1 MILLDTNVLS
11 ELMRANVSPQVV
23 EWLDLQSASDLYIC
37 AVTRAEIELGICL
50 LPDGRKKQQITQ
62 AALGMFDEFS
72 GRCLP
77 FEENSAIQYAKL
89 VARRQKSGR
98 PISVED
104 AQISAIA
111 LVYGMQLAT
120 RNTRDF
126 ALVEELDLINP
137 WHQAVIQIPGNSNT
151 ELT

>member
-11 ELMRANVSPQVV
+11 ELMKANASTRVV
-23 EWLDLQSASDLYIC
+23 EWLDRQSASDLYIC
-37 AVTRAEIELGICL
+37 AITRAEIELGICL
-50 LPDGRKKQQITQ
+50 LPDSRKKQLITN
-62 AALGMFDEFS
+62 AAAKMFDEFS

-77 FEENSAIQYAKL
+77 FEGNSAIQYGKL
-89 VARRQKSGR
+89 VAQRQKSGR

-111 LVYGMQLAT
+111 LVHRMKLAT

-126 ALVEELDLINP
+126 KLIEDLHLVNP
-137 WHQAVIQIPGNSNT
+137 WQQTMA
-151 ELT
+151 

>member
-1 MILLDTNVLS
+1 
-11 ELMRANVSPQVV
+11 
-23 EWLDLQSASDLYIC
+23 
-37 AVTRAEIELGICL
+37 
-50 LPDGRKKQQITQ
+50 
-62 AALGMFDEFS
+62 
-72 GRCLP
+72 LP

-111 LVYGMQLAT
+111 LVYGMKLAT

-126 ALVEELDLINP
+126 EFIEKLELIDP
-137 WHQAVIQIPGNSNT
+137 WNQDRIQLPGNSST